1 VVTVKVF
8 RLGKAQAVRIPA
20 RYRLAV
26 QEVEVF
32 ERAGELVLRPKRR
45 TAADVFAAARA
56 IADGVPLERPAQG
69 ELRPVSPLGS

>member
-1 VVTVKVF
+1 MVTVKVF

-56 IADGVPLERPAQG
+56 IAGEVRLERPAQG
-69 ELRPVSPLGS
+69 ALRPAPTVGS